1 VHVWNALQLVVI
13 SSHIR
18 WFTFFHCTII
28 FYCSRKRFLQWKK
41 SQNFTASS
49 ISASHACFHDRRE
62 MQAAVKLNALF
73 IKFRITLNCI
83 SVNTHEISH
92 RLEISL
98 PLEFTSPSCKRRLTY
113 AYVLLH
119 NRLFWTYNSFIVQIG
134 FLSNCNYL
142 TNYSKLNYAEINQ
155 VSLANLTFLFRE
167 LTNKRFR

>member
-28 FYCSRKRFLQWKK
+28 FYCSRKRL
-41 SQNFTASS
+41 
-49 ISASHACFHDRRE
+49 HDRRE